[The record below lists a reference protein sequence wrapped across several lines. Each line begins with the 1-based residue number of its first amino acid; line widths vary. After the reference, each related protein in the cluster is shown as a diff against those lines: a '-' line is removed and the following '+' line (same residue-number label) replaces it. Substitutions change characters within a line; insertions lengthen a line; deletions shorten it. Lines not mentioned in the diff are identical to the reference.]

1 MTAEQAQAAI
11 GAALCETGQRID
23 AWSRL
28 FTAIALLACVLPAP
42 CSVWPFLLVGILL
55 AGLAQVFYAL
65 RTGFD
70 RAIFAHW
77 LAQPENTA
85 ITGLAAFDQAL
96 LVARLAKRLPE
107 RTLGERV
114 AGVRRLVLGQLL
126 ALGGQIAGTLG
137 AAALLLLR

>member
-1 MTAEQAQAAI
+1 MMEEQAQAAI

-28 FTAIALLACVLPAP
+28 FSVAALLACALPPPSA
-42 CSVWPFLLVGILL
+42 VWPFLLAGILL
-55 AGLAQVFYAL
+55 AGLGQLFYAL

-77 LAQPENTA
+77 LAQPENA
-85 ITGLAAFDQAL
+85 AAPGLAAFDQAL
-96 LVARLAKRLPE
+96 LEARLAKRVQE

-114 AGVRRLVLGQLL
+114 AGVRRLVHGQLL

-137 AAALLLLR
+137 AAALLLLH